1 MSKTPQII
9 YICIH
14 PLNDGDAW
22 QTADK
27 AQAMGLFKD
36 ELADGSG
43 ARMLTW
49 EPDGV
54 TRDITNYMTEL
65 CAVRFYLATDLP
77 MDMCPA
83 WVRNTAYGLSIDEG
97 IPYGA
102 AKAIEAGTHTVA
114 WSGDAI
120 FEKVEK

>member
-1 MSKTPQII
+1 MSKPKII
-9 YICIH
+9 YLVFH

-27 AQAMGLFKD
+27 AQAMGLFKG

-54 TRDITNYMTEL
+54 THDITDDFADE
-65 CAVRFYLATDLP
+65 CARAFFRDTDKP
-77 MDMCPA
+77 IDMCPA
-83 WVRNTAYGLSIDEG
+83 WVRNTAYGLSVDG
-97 IPYGA
+97 NIPYAA
-102 AKAIEAGTHTVA
+102 AKAIEAGTHTLA

-120 FEKVEK
+120 LQKVEK

>member
-1 MSKTPQII
+1 MSNPQII

-54 TRDITNYMTEL
+54 THDITDDFTDE
-65 CAVRFYLATDLP
+65 CARAFFRDTDQP

-83 WVRNTAYGLSIDEG
+83 WVRNTAYGLSVEEN
-97 IPYGA
+97 IPHGA
-102 AKAIEAGTHTVA
+102 AKAIEAGTHTLA

-120 FEKVEK
+120 LQKVEK